1 MTRAPVE
8 ARRLEVETMPTT
20 LQTQTAMSGSPRDAH
35 EARNGARTRADW
47 LRTVAPLW
55 PLGLARILY
64 GYLWWQQ
71 SAWKVPSDDFG
82 RKSGGGLWY
91 WVHQQIQYPTVAAH
105 KAFLV
110 DVVIPH
116 WTFFG
121 WIALIGETFIATT
134 LILGLGTRLGSL
146 VAIGM
151 AANITIGILSVPH
164 EWGWTYTM
172 LIMFPILFLLTD
184 AGRSFGVDAFLAP
197 PLDRAAANGS
207 RVARLIRWLV

>member
-1 MTRAPVE
+1 M
-8 ARRLEVETMPTT
+8 LTT
-20 LQTQTAMSGSPRDAH
+20 LQTEPVTMGS
-35 EARNGARTRADW
+35 ARNDHAARVEDPRTGW
-47 LRTVAPLW
+47 LRAMAPLW

-71 SAWKVPSDDFG
+71 SKWKVSSDDFG

-91 WVHQQIQYPTVAAH
+91 WVQQEIQHPTVNAYRD
-105 KAFLV
+105 FLV
-110 DVVIPH
+110 NVLIPN

-121 WIALIGETFIATT
+121 WMTLVTETFIGVT

-151 AANITIGILSVPH
+151 AANITLGILSVPH

-172 LIMFPILFLLTD
+172 LIMLPVLFLITG
-184 AGRSFGVDAFLAP
+184 AGRSFGLDAFLAP
-197 PLDRAAANGS
+197 YVEHAAARGNAA
-207 RVARLIRWLV
+207 ARLTRWLV

>member
-1 MTRAPVE
+1 
-8 ARRLEVETMPTT
+8 MPTT
-20 LQTQTAMSGSPRDAH
+20 LQTEPVTTGP
-35 EARNGARTRADW
+35 ARNGHAAPVEDRPRTGW
-47 LRTVAPLW
+47 LRAMAPLW

-71 SAWKVPSDDFG
+71 SGWKVPSDDFG

-91 WVHQQIQYPTVAAH
+91 WVQQQIQYPTVAAH
-105 KAFLV
+105 KDFLV
-110 DVVIPH
+110 NVMIPN

-121 WIALIGETFIATT
+121 WMALITETFIGAT

-151 AANITIGILSVPH
+151 ATNITIGILSVPH

-172 LIMFPILFLLTD
+172 LIMFPVLFLLTD

-197 PLDRAAANGS
+197 PLDRAAAGGS
-207 RVARLIRWLV
+207 RLAQLIRWLV

>member
-1 MTRAPVE
+1 MTMLTA
-8 ARRLEVETMPTT
+8 LE
-20 LQTQTAMSGSPRDAH
+20 TQTAMTESF
-35 EARNGARTRADW
+35 RNRRETRKELEGRATWFGAVT
-47 LRTVAPLW
+47 PLW
-55 PLGLARILY
+55 PLALARILY

-71 SAWKVPSDDFG
+71 SGWKVPSDDFG

-91 WVHQQIQYPTVAAH
+91 WVHQEIQYPTVAAY
-105 KAFLV
+105 KNFLV
-110 DVVIPH
+110 NVMIPH
-116 WTFFG
+116 WTLFG
-121 WIALIGETFIATT
+121 WMTLITETFIGTT

-151 AANITIGILSVPH
+151 AVNITMGILNVPH

-172 LIMFPILFLLTD
+172 LIMFPVVFLLTD

-197 PLDRAAANGS
+197 RLDRAAANGS

>member
-1 MTRAPVE
+1 
-8 ARRLEVETMPTT
+8 MPTA
-20 LQTQTAMSGSPRDAH
+20 LQTQIVMTESS
-35 EARNGARTRADW
+35 RNGEETRSGQEGRPSWFRAK
-47 LRTVAPLW
+47 APLW

-82 RKSGGGLWY
+82 RKSGGGHWY
-91 WVHQQIQYPTVAAH
+91 WVHQEIQYPTVAAY
-105 KAFLV
+105 KNFLV
-110 DVVIPH
+110 NVMIPH

-121 WIALIGETFIATT
+121 WMTLITETFISST

-151 AANITIGILSVPH
+151 AANITIGILNVPH

-172 LIMFPILFLLTD
+172 LIMFPVLFLLMD

-197 PLDRAAANGS
+197 RLERAAAGGS
-207 RVARLIRWLV
+207 RLAWLIRWLV

>member
-1 MTRAPVE
+1 MAVQGVARDMNAMIDHGAGVGAEHLTRV
-8 ARRLEVETMPTT
+8 
-20 LQTQTAMSGSPRDAH
+20 G
-35 EARNGARTRADW
+35 W
-47 LRTVAPLW
+47 LWATAPLW

-82 RKSGGGLWY
+82 RRSGGGLWY
-91 WVHQQIQYPTVAAH
+91 WFQQGIQHPTLIAY
-105 KAFLV
+105 KDFQLN
-110 DVVIPH
+110 VVIPH

-121 WIALIGETFIATT
+121 WMTLITETFIAVT

-146 VAIGM
+146 VALGM
-151 AANITIGILSVPH
+151 AANITLSILSVPH

-172 LIMFPILFLLTD
+172 LIMFPALFLLTD

-197 PLDRAAANGS
+197 PLDRAAAQGH
-207 RVARLIRWLV
+207 RLARIVRWLV

>member
-1 MTRAPVE
+1 
-8 ARRLEVETMPTT
+8 MPTA
-20 LQTQTAMSGSPRDAH
+20 LQTKTPMSESL
-35 EARNGARTRADW
+35 RNGQETPKGEQGRTDWFRAI
-47 LRTVAPLW
+47 APLW
-55 PLGLARILY
+55 PLALARILY

-71 SAWKVPSDDFG
+71 SGWKVPADDFG

-91 WVHQQIQYPTVAAH
+91 WVQQQIQYPTLAAH

-110 DVVIPH
+110 NVMIPH

-121 WIALIGETFIATT
+121 WMTLITETFIGTT
-134 LILGLGTRLGSL
+134 LILGLGTRLGSI

-172 LIMFPILFLLTD
+172 LIMFPVLFLLTD
-184 AGRSFGVDAFLAP
+184 AGRSFGVDAFLAR
-197 PLDRAAANGS
+197 PLDRAATGGS
-207 RVARLIRWLV
+207 RLARLVRWLV

>member
-1 MTRAPVE
+1 
-8 ARRLEVETMPTT
+8 MPTT
-20 LQTQTAMSGSPRDAH
+20 MQTQAVMTGAPQHGQEAPREARPRD
-35 EARNGARTRADW
+35 GW
-47 LRTVAPLW
+47 LLAMAPLW
-55 PLGLARILY
+55 PLGLTRILY

-71 SAWKVPSDDFG
+71 SGWKVPSDDFG

-91 WVHQQIQYPTVAAH
+91 WVQQQIQYPTVAAH
-105 KAFLV
+105 KDFLV
-110 DVVIPH
+110 NVMIPH

-121 WIALIGETFIATT
+121 WMALITETFIGAT

-151 AANITIGILSVPH
+151 AANITIGILGVPH

-172 LIMFPILFLLTD
+172 LIMLPVLFLLTD

-197 PLDRAAANGS
+197 PLDRAAARGS
-207 RVARLIRWLV
+207 RLARLIRWLV